1 MINNNFRFFVIVSAF
16 AHLLIAII
24 LILGLPSFKRLPD
37 EQVITFE
44 VLPVSDFTNIKTQK
58 VQKEKSVEAED
69 AKEVKRASQ
78 ESAAKEQEKPK
89 PLPVTEPDPVKPALA
104 SEKPIEKMP
113 ELIKSDQAEP
123 IKKDPEPKPEVKEEA
138 KPKPE
143 VKKEPPKEVKK
154 KNKDADIDSLLK
166 TLEKASEGKAA
177 KSRKEARS
185 EKSDAEFDAK
195 GVFDAEMPISISE
208 YQAIKQ
214 QIERNWN
221 VPAGAKNAS
230 DITVTLRI
238 ALKPDGEV
246 MKVALLSQQCPP
258 GNATVCQAAVDSA
271 IRAVHQASP
280 FQNLSAARYNAW
292 KEFEIV
298 CDPSNIAG

>member
-1 MINNNFRFFVIVSAF
+1 MINNNFRFFVTVSAF

-58 VQKEKSVEAED
+58 VQKDKAIESED

-78 ESAAKEQEKPK
+78 ESAAKEQEQPK
-89 PLPVTEPDPVKPALA
+89 PAPVPEPEAPKPTPAP
-104 SEKPIEKMP
+104 EKPVEKSP
-113 ELIKSDQAEP
+113 ELIKSDTAEP

-185 EKSDAEFDAK
+185 EQSDDAFDAK
-195 GVFDAEMPISISE
+195 GVFDAEMPIAISE
-208 YQAIKQ
+208 HQAIKQ
-214 QIERNWN
+214 QIQRNWN
-221 VPAGAKNAS
+221 VPAGARHL
-230 DITVTLRI
+230 DGIIITLYI
-238 ALKPDGEV
+238 ALKPDGAV
-246 MKVALLSQQCPP
+246 MEARFVSKECPA
-258 GNATVCQAAVDSA
+258 GNDMVCQAMVDSA

-280 FQNLSAARYNAW
+280 FQNLSASQYNFW
-292 KEFEIV
+292 KAF
-298 CDPSNIAG
+298 NIAVSPPQ